1 MTLDD
6 IEALEAARC
15 AAMVGADVAGLD
27 RLLHDE
33 LRWAHAS
40 GKVDTKGAMLAQFGD
55 GSMRVFTL
63 DRSDTEAR
71 LFGDCAVVTGEV
83 RMDAMNGGVRREVR
97 SRYTG
102 VWSTHGGAPRLVG
115 WQSARLG

>member
-1 MTLDD
+1 MRLD
-6 IEALEAARC
+6 EVEKLEVRRC
-15 AAMVGADVAGLD
+15 AAMLSADTAQLNL
-27 RLLHDE
+27 LLHDD

-40 GKVDTKGAMLAQFGD
+40 GRVDNKEAMIAQFGD
-55 GSMRVFTL
+55 GSMRVFAL
-63 DRSDTEAR
+63 ERSDTWQQ
-71 LFGDCAVVTGEV
+71 LFGECAVVTGEV

-102 VWSTHGGAPRLVG
+102 VWSTSEGEPQLIA

>member
-6 IEALEAARC
+6 VERLEAARC
-15 AAMVGADVAGLD
+15 AAMLGADVGQLD
-27 RLLHDE
+27 HLLHDE

-40 GKVDTKGAMLAQFGD
+40 GKVDTKQAMLGQFGD
-55 GSMRVFTL
+55 GSMRVFAL

-71 LFGDCAVVTGEV
+71 LFGDCAVVTGNV
-83 RMDAMNGGVRREVR
+83 QMDAMNGGIRREVH

-102 VWSTHGGAPRLVG
+102 VWFAHEGAPRLVS

>member
-1 MTLDD
+1 MTFD
-6 IEALEAARC
+6 EVEQLEAARC
-15 AAMVGADVAGLD
+15 AAMLDADVDALA
-27 RLLHDE
+27 RLLHDG

-40 GKVDTKGAMLAQFGD
+40 GRVDTRQDMLAQFGD
-55 GSMRVFTL
+55 GSMRVFSL

-83 RMDAMNGGVRREVR
+83 RMDAMNGGSRREVR

-102 VWSTHGGAPRLVG
+102 VWSASEGAPRLVA